1 MGCDYSLVDHHTFTV
16 GKVIVNNTPDQTGD
30 LTKEK
35 HERLFMRPGSM
46 VLKIYKHSV
55 IRENHLDFPEHIF
68 YEDNCAG
75 PLWSLYFRRFER
87 VEEPLYYYYQ
97 HAVSTVHH
105 ITEEKCRDRMK
116 AAELLYTEC
125 ENRGFL
131 AEYRE
136 QIEYRFTELYYV
148 ITLFSYL
155 SGVEKPKLSFV
166 KELREG
172 TERHFPEF
180 DRNKYYLEYTGPEE
194 RKFIAMQKKSDLRFY
209 LYYRIRQFVWKLRA

>member
-1 MGCDYSLVDHHTFTV
+1 
-16 GKVIVNNTPDQTGD
+16 
-30 LTKEK
+30 
-35 HERLFMRPGSM
+35 
-46 VLKIYKHSV
+46 
-55 IRENHLDFPEHIF
+55 
-68 YEDNCAG
+68 
-75 PLWSLYFRRFER
+75 
-87 VEEPLYYYYQ
+87 
-97 HAVSTVHH
+97 
-105 ITEEKCRDRMK
+105 MK

-194 RKFIAMQKKSDLRFY
+194 RKFIAMQKRA
-209 LYYRIRQFVWKLRA
+209 IFVLSLLQDPAVCMEATGLKGGHGA

>member
-1 MGCDYSLVDHHTFTV
+1 MIL
-16 GKVIVNNTPDQTGD
+16 
-30 LTKEK
+30 
-35 HERLFMRPGSM
+35 
-46 VLKIYKHSV
+46 
-55 IRENHLDFPEHIF
+55 PE
-68 YEDNCAG
+68 
-75 PLWSLYFRRFER
+75 L
-87 VEEPLYYYYQ
+87 
-97 HAVSTVHH
+97 
-105 ITEEKCRDRMK
+105 
-116 AAELLYTEC
+116 C

>member
-1 MGCDYSLVDHHTFTV
+1 
-16 GKVIVNNTPDQTGD
+16 
-30 LTKEK
+30 
-35 HERLFMRPGSM
+35 
-46 VLKIYKHSV
+46 
-55 IRENHLDFPEHIF
+55 
-68 YEDNCAG
+68 
-75 PLWSLYFRRFER
+75 
-87 VEEPLYYYYQ
+87 
-97 HAVSTVHH
+97 
-105 ITEEKCRDRMK
+105 MK

-180 DRNKYYLEYTGPEE
+180 DRNKYYQMCIRDRCTGCE
-194 RKFIAMQKKSDLRFY
+194 RTDLPG
-209 LYYRIRQFVWKLRA
+209 YYQDV

>member
-1 MGCDYSLVDHHTFTV
+1 MWFW
-16 GKVIVNNTPDQTGD
+16 
-30 LTKEK
+30 
-35 HERLFMRPGSM
+35 
-46 VLKIYKHSV
+46 KICY
-55 IRENHLDFPEHIF
+55 I
-68 YEDNCAG
+68 
-75 PLWSLYFRRFER
+75 
-87 VEEPLYYYYQ
+87 
-97 HAVSTVHH
+97 
-105 ITEEKCRDRMK
+105 
-116 AAELLYTEC
+116 ELLYTEC

>member
-1 MGCDYSLVDHHTFTV
+1 MLLVHLVLQLYHLIRCHFLVYLYSLNYHY
-16 GKVIVNNTPDQTGD
+16 
-30 LTKEK
+30 L
-35 HERLFMRPGSM
+35 
-46 VLKIYKHSV
+46 
-55 IRENHLDFPEHIF
+55 NHLDFPEHIF

-136 QIEYRFTELYYV
+136 QIEYRFT
-148 ITLFSYL
+148 
-155 SGVEKPKLSFV
+155 
-166 KELREG
+166 
-172 TERHFPEF
+172 
-180 DRNKYYLEYTGPEE
+180 
-194 RKFIAMQKKSDLRFY
+194 
-209 LYYRIRQFVWKLRA
+209 

>member
-1 MGCDYSLVDHHTFTV
+1 MKTTV
-16 GKVIVNNTPDQTGD
+16 
-30 LTKEK
+30 
-35 HERLFMRPGSM
+35 H
-46 VLKIYKHSV
+46 
-55 IRENHLDFPEHIF
+55 
-68 YEDNCAG
+68 G

-148 ITLFSYL
+148 ITLS
-155 SGVEKPKLSFV
+155 PIC
-166 KELREG
+166 REW
-172 TERHFPEF
+172 RS
-180 DRNKYYLEYTGPEE
+180 RSCL
-194 RKFIAMQKKSDLRFY
+194 L
-209 LYYRIRQFVWKLRA
+209 

>member
-1 MGCDYSLVDHHTFTV
+1 
-16 GKVIVNNTPDQTGD
+16 
-30 LTKEK
+30 
-35 HERLFMRPGSM
+35 
-46 VLKIYKHSV
+46 
-55 IRENHLDFPEHIF
+55 
-68 YEDNCAG
+68 
-75 PLWSLYFRRFER
+75 
-87 VEEPLYYYYQ
+87 
-97 HAVSTVHH
+97 
-105 ITEEKCRDRMK
+105 MK

-172 TERHFPEF
+172 IRTTFSGVRQEQILSGIYRAGGTQIHRHAEKERSLFLSLLQDPAVCMEA
-180 DRNKYYLEYTGPEE
+180 TGL
-194 RKFIAMQKKSDLRFY
+194 KGGHGA
-209 LYYRIRQFVWKLRA
+209 